1 MPRIG
6 FFITRSSPIIGGSYA
21 ELRIAVSGHD
31 RPYVSYD
38 TSADRTLGIGTVRTS
53 QPGGT
58 RVREVDSSGRRFPDT
73 LANKTVYINVA
84 AGVSG
89 GGVVGVV
96 PSGAEGA
103 VGGRK
108 RVTIRIYRSPR
119 GETVIYETSVRF
131 PVIKNQANAI
141 RFEGT
146 VQLDHEGTIARIMY
160 GHSPLREYRER
171 SDREW
176 EQQCIMDELMV
187 EDATGADAD
196 Y

>member
-1 MPRIG
+1 MPHIG
-6 FFITRSSPIIGGSYA
+6 FFITRSSPVIGGSYA

-38 TSADRTLGIGTVRTS
+38 TSEDRTLGVGTVRTS

-73 LANKTVYINVA
+73 LANKTVYIEVA
-84 AGVSG
+84 AGTSG
-89 GGVVGVV
+89 GGLVV
-96 PSGAEGA
+96 PPGAEGA

-119 GETVIYETSVRF
+119 GESVIYETSVRF
-131 PVIKNQANAI
+131 PVIKSQVNAI

-146 VQLDHEGTIARIMY
+146 VQLDHEGTIAHIMY
-160 GHSPLREYRER
+160 GRSPLREYRER

-176 EQQCIMDELMV
+176 EQQCIMDELTV
-187 EDATGADAD
+187 EDATGVDAD